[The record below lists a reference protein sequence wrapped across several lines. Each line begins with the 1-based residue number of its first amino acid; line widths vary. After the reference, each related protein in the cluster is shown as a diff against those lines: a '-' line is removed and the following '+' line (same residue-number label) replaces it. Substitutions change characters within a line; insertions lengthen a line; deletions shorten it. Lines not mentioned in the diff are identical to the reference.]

1 MCTRTLW
8 SPSENLVLAGRTMD
22 YEVDLR
28 TNLWAFPRGL
38 PRDNGVDDSLSWT
51 SSYGSVVAAAY
62 DLASTDGIN
71 EAGLGGH
78 LLWLS
83 ESDYGERDPE
93 RPALSAS
100 AWVQYMLDNFST
112 VADAVDWM
120 RRSRVQIRTSG
131 DPVTGATVTVHLAL
145 DDRSGDSAIIEYTDG
160 EPHIWHDRSY
170 TVMTNSP
177 PFAEQLER
185 LREIEGFGGDRPLPG
200 GTDADQRFARA
211 AYYLDRLP
219 APTDRTRAVAELLS
233 VMRNASQ
240 PFREPDPDHPNAST
254 TLWRTITDHVDGV
267 YVFEDTS
274 RPNIVWAR
282 LDGLD
287 LSEGAPVRTLD
298 LVADTGLEG
307 GLVGEVSPHFEVS
320 EPMEFLRAS

>member
-38 PRDNGVDDSLSWT
+38 THDNGVDDSLSWT

-254 TLWRTITDHVDGV
+254 TQWRTITDHVDGV

-287 LSEGAPVRTLD
+287 LSEGAPVRKLD

>member
-1 MCTRTLW
+1 M
-8 SPSENLVLAGRTMD
+8 
-22 YEVDLR
+22 
-28 TNLWAFPRGL
+28 WAFPRGL
-38 PRDNGVDDSLSWT
+38 TRDNGVDDSLSWT

-93 RPALSAS
+93 RPTLSAS

-274 RPNIVWAR
+274 RPNTVWAR

-287 LSEGAPVRTLD
+287 LSEGAAVRKLD

-307 GLVGEVSPHFEVS
+307 GLVGEVSAHFEVS